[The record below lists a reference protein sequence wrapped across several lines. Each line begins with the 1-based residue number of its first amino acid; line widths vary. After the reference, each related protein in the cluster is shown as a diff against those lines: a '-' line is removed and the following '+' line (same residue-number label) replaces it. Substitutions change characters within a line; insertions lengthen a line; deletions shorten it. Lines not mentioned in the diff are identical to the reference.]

1 MKNNKVLSN
10 TIMLYIM
17 SIAKL
22 IFPLLTLPY
31 LTRVLSSDAY
41 GFVSYVKS
49 CMVYIQLLVDFG
61 FNFII
66 LSTSYA

>member
-1 MKNNKVLSN
+1 MKEEKKVVGN

-17 SIAKL
+17 TIAKM

-31 LTRVLSSDAY
+31 LTRILSEEAY

-49 CMVYIQLLVDFG
+49 CMK
-61 FNFII
+61 
-66 LSTSYA
+66 